1 MLRVRKSALVLIDV
15 QERLVRT
22 MDEQED
28 LIENLEKLIRGLLVL
43 DVPILWME
51 QNPRGLGQTVQ
62 ALRQHLSEQTPI
74 TKLSFS
80 CFGSEEFERQFLA
93 LDRRQVLLAGIEAHV
108 CVHQTARDLLAR
120 RYEVHVI
127 ADGVSSRTAE
137 NRRIALER
145 MQADGAHLASTEMV
159 LFELLQRAEGP
170 AFKEILEIVK

>member
-1 MLRVRKSALVLIDV
+1 MLRTKESALVLIDV
-15 QERLVRT
+15 QEKLVRT
-22 MDEQED
+22 MDGREELVD
-28 LIENLEKLIRGLLVL
+28 NLARLIQGLLVL

-62 ALRQHLSEQTPI
+62 TLRQHLTNQTPI

-80 CFGSEEFERQFLA
+80 CFGDEEFEKQFLA
-93 LDRRQVLLAGIEAHV
+93 LGRRQILLAGIEAHV
-108 CVHQTARDLLAR
+108 CVYQTARDLLAR
-120 RYEVHVI
+120 GYEVHVI

-170 AFKEILEIVK
+170 TFKEILNIVK

>member
-1 MLRVRKSALVLIDV
+1 MLRTRESALVLIDV
-15 QERLVRT
+15 QEKLART
-22 MDEQED
+22 MDGREELVRD
-28 LIENLEKLIRGLLVL
+28 LERLIRGLLVL

-62 ALRQHLSEQTPI
+62 ALRQHLAGQTPI

-80 CFGSEEFERQFLA
+80 CFGSGEFEREFLS
-93 LDRRQVLLAGIEAHV
+93 LGRRQILLAGIEAHV
-108 CVHQTARDLLAR
+108 CVYQTARDLLAR
-120 RYEVHVI
+120 GYEVHVI
-127 ADGVSSRTAE
+127 ADGVSSRAAE